1 MVGGIDL
8 NHTITKTKEWHLMT
22 TNPGGIDE
30 VQYDPTLVFFSVK
43 PPIDIEIAE

>member
-8 NHTITKTKEWHLMT
+8 NHTITKTKEWHLMK
-22 TNPGGIDE
+22 TNPGNTE

-43 PPIDIEIAE
+43 PPIDIDIAE